1 MSVRLRQAVSAD
13 LPRVTAIYNFY
24 IRHGHAT
31 FDDVEVRPEDRRTWF
46 ETFDADEPYL
56 LLVAEIDG
64 TVAGYAASSR
74 YRPHPAFAATVES
87 SVYVDHQARGL
98 GLGKRLYDELLA
110 LLTERE
116 VHSVLAAVALP
127 NEASIALHLSR
138 GFREV
143 GTFTEYAAK
152 DGQLISS
159 TWFEK
164 LLRRRR

>member
-24 IRHGHAT
+24 VRHGHAT
-31 FDDVEVRPEDRRTWF
+31 FDDVEVRPEDRRTCF

-74 YRPHPAFAATVES
+74 YRPA
-87 SVYVDHQARGL
+87 
-98 GLGKRLYDELLA
+98 
-110 LLTERE
+110 
-116 VHSVLAAVALP
+116 
-127 NEASIALHLSR
+127 R